1 LSQKCLSPV
10 SYEIKISTRSYWGIP
25 DIKLPLGLNTIYD
38 IAIAILAVILGFLY
52 TFSSIKE
59 ALALAKLEE

>member
-1 LSQKCLSPV
+1 M
-10 SYEIKISTRSYWGIP
+10 YFWRIP

-38 IAIAILAVILGFLY
+38 IPIAILAVILGFLY
-52 TFSSIKE
+52 TFGSIKE